1 MTLNAIVCVAAN
13 NCIGCGGRLPWNV
26 PLDMAHFKALTMGH
40 ALIVGRKSYMGPL
53 PGRKL
58 IVLSRKGF
66 SAPKG
71 IETAHSKEEALKI
84 AFALDPDP
92 FVIGGAEV
100 YKLFEDEIKTFHIT
114 RLKKEYLGDVFFPL
128 EMREEKWRLK
138 SREEFSEGF
147 FETWEKKQ

>member
-13 NCIGCGGRLPWNV
+13 NCIGRGGRLPWNV

-40 ALIVGRKSYMGPL
+40 ALIVGRKSCMGPL

-66 SAPKG
+66 SAQKG
-71 IETAHSKEEALKI
+71 IETAHTKEEALKT
-84 AFALDPDP
+84 AFALDPEP